1 MDKLIGGQGYIV
13 NMKVTDPRHYG
24 SPVSVN
30 RTPEN
35 GVVSDFSA
43 LFKSALQT
51 VNDKQVK
58 ADNLVVQAAT
68 LPDTVDVHDV
78 ANALAEADL
87 SLSFTK
93 AIVDRAVRA
102 YQEITTSR

>member
-1 MDKLIGGQGYIV
+1 MDRLEAGQGYIV
-13 NMKVTDPRHYG
+13 KMQATDPRHYG
-24 SPVSVN
+24 SPISTNREPKSDTVSN
-30 RTPEN
+30 
-35 GVVSDFSA
+35 FAA
-43 LFKSALQT
+43 LFENALQN

-93 AIVDRAVRA
+93 AVIDRAVRA